1 MTNPRGMVQKTRTGS
16 PEKPVNFKKSMGKLI
31 TFCRPFV
38 PAVIV
43 AMLCAV
49 GGAVFTV
56 IGPDK
61 VSDLTN
67 LISEG
72 FLTGIDFDAV
82 LSICY
87 TLVAF

>member
-1 MTNPRGMVQKTRTGS
+1 MTNPRGMIHKGQANT
-16 PEKPVNFKKSMGKLI
+16 PEKSVNFKKSMGKLI
-31 TFCRPFV
+31 AFCRPFV

-61 VSDLTN
+61 VSELTN

-82 LSICY
+82 LSLSLIHI
-87 TLVAF
+87 